1 MRENPHMAAS
11 PIMIEFPV
19 RFVRKSKG
27 RKDLLGKGNV
37 APGISEGRVP
47 RISRLMA
54 LAIRFERL
62 VASGEV
68 KDYAELARLGHITR
82 ARATQIM
89 NLLCLAPDVQEA
101 ILFLPPVQSG
111 RDPIK
116 ELMLRPICATP
127 DWRKQRKMWRG
138 IHCQNSTS

>member
-1 MRENPHMAAS
+1 MRENPHMVAS
-11 PIMIEFPV
+11 PITIEFPV

-27 RKDLLGKGNV
+27 RKDLHRKHDG
-37 APGISEGRVP
+37 APSIADGRVP

-54 LAIRFERL
+54 LALRFERL

-82 ARATQIM
+82 ARASQIM
-89 NLLCLAPDVQEA
+89 NLLCLAPDIQEA
-101 ILFLPPVQSG
+101 ILFLPPVNSG

-116 ELMLRPICATP
+116 ELMLRPIAATP
-127 DWRKQRKMWRG
+127 DWRKQRKLWRTLR
-138 IHCQNSTS
+138 H